1 MHSTAL
7 VLRAIQIAVHVRR
20 GGVAVAGAGASAAD
34 AEVAMRRARPA
45 VVRVRVRARREAA
58 TAPSATPPAA
68 RTPVARVAIGV
79 GVHDLDKARHPIP
92 GSAAQNLQRVD
103 AGRYSPS
110 LDYWR
115 RVKLKREFARKR
127 VLTEATWFQQN
138 ASFAAC
144 EALHSD
150 SELYAKRGTRFY
162 EQLPTRRMSNG
173 EQWP

>member
-1 MHSTAL
+1 MLQWQGLA
-7 VLRAIQIAVHVRR
+7 
-20 GGVAVAGAGASAAD
+20 
-34 AEVAMRRARPA
+34 RARPTL
-45 VVRVRVRARREAA
+45 RWPCGGH
-58 TAPSATPPAA
+58 APLSCAC
-68 RTPVARVAIGV
+68 
-79 GVHDLDKARHPIP
+79 
-92 GSAAQNLQRVD
+92 GSAH
-103 AGRYSPS
+103 GE
-110 LDYWR
+110 R

>member
-1 MHSTAL
+1 MVCTLSFAT
-7 VLRAIQIAVHVRR
+7 R
-20 GGVAVAGAGASAAD
+20 
-34 AEVAMRRARPA
+34 RRA
-45 VVRVRVRARREAA
+45 
-58 TAPSATPPAA
+58 S
-68 RTPVARVAIGV
+68 
-79 GVHDLDKARHPIP
+79 
-92 GSAAQNLQRVD
+92 QNLCYLNH
-103 AGRYSPS
+103 YSPS

-162 EQLPTRRMSNG
+162 EQLPTRRMSDG